1 MTSVACGKSRTVRQ
15 GFTLIELLVVIA
27 IIAILAAI
35 LFPVFAKAKESS
47 KRSAC
52 IGNIKQIGQ
61 AMKMYQD
68 DYSGSYL
75 TTPYYAPDPHIP
87 WGHGDWARIMWKS
100 GYTKGRSLFSCPGAA
115 NQLVASAQGTPPTK
129 VGYGYNEYIWY
140 AAYRGLP
147 FSKESAIPNLKYTV
161 LFADCYSN
169 WLVHDWNDSDPNF
182 PTGEGLPSGFLRVKY
197 ADGHVRGVYLYRHG
211 ASNIVFCDLHVA
223 TMHPGQY
230 KYDNSVTPRKEWP
243 VVWPGATPYR

>member
-1 MTSVACGKSRTVRQ
+1 MVCITRGKNKTVRH

-35 LFPVFAKAKESS
+35 LFPVFAKAKESG

-52 IGNIKQIGQ
+52 MGHLKQLGQ

-75 TTPYYAPDPHIP
+75 TTALYAPDPLLK

-140 AAYRGLP
+140 AAHRGQP
-147 FSKESAIPNLKYTV
+147 YYKDSAIRDPKYTL

-169 WLVHDWNDSDPNF
+169 WLVHDWNDTDAKF
-182 PTGEGLPSGFLRVKY
+182 PTGEGLPTGFLRVKY
-197 ADGHVRGVYLYRHG
+197 ADGYARGARLFRHG
-211 ASNIVFCDLHVA
+211 ASNVVFCDLHVA
-223 TMHPGQY
+223 TMQPGQY
-230 KYDNSVTPRKEWP
+230 KYDKNVTPRKEWP
-243 VVWPGATPYR
+243 VVWPDAAPYR